1 MAEIKDLTESWEGHI
16 KGEVEDYIK
25 KYLGKINSF
34 EIDKAA
40 RIGFKNMTAY
50 LFASAEDKQEW
61 QDTGIENW
69 IDSEPLVIVGT
80 ERKIQI
86 TNISGNNNPY
96 FTTADNK
103 AEITVS
109 FKSLEKDVLA
119 SEYTEVMEDAMFTVS
134 IDKGATGTWS
144 VIANDV
150 LVKGG
155 DTYTIDVFKYLA
167 VGANRIVIKAVGSS
181 TGATG
186 QLNITANLT
195 SMYIT
200 PANFAWYAPF
210 VEGQAYNLGGV
221 NIGGNLAKTLHVKIT
236 NEADYA
242 VTYDEYL
249 GSTQYI
255 NTAYYFAGLE
265 FPSGG
270 TGIYNVEMWVS
281 SENAETEHLTY
292 NIMCIAEEDVATAQ
306 LVAISAVPKTIINY
320 ADNTLFEYA
329 CYNGGATTASPKV
342 VVTGVVNNNPIEIVS
357 ETLQD
362 IPTGRANRYT
372 LNVEI
377 ESEEANIAL
386 TAHISLGASKQDAV
400 YSVDNS
406 ASYPATMG
414 AVFYMNAATRNNAQE
429 NREKIINISKGEEI
443 NATWERMAWEDGVD
457 GWTVDDKGRKCLF
470 IPAGSRCV
478 IDLQPFVSEGT
489 AKTLEF
495 TYKAAN
501 VADYSDPIIS
511 VCDDPTSPTFKGLLI
526 RPTNILLHSRDLTT
540 SNLTQGIDVKDE
552 ATVNT
557 QITVIRNYKVTY
569 GNLAK
574 IFINSVG
581 GRSFEFNSTDS
592 WTNNGKVIL
601 GNDTSDLYV
610 YAIRVYEQGFDK
622 EDSERNYIA
631 SLPLSADKKAMYALI
646 NGIRDDVGRIDFDK
660 VNGKY
665 NTILIRM
672 RGGAELPHYGLSKEY
687 NAYCDATF
695 SFVNLPLEYKVKAWK
710 FILENCRIE
719 GQGTTSMNYWLW
731 NLRFRLDK
739 SGNLVV
745 IYPNGTEQTIS

>member
-1 MAEIKDLTESWEGHI
+1 MAEIKDIKESWEGHL

-25 KYLGKINSF
+25 SYLGKVNSF

-61 QDTGIENW
+61 QDRGIENW

-86 TNISGNNNPY
+86 TNIDGNNNPY
-96 FTTADNK
+96 FTTASDK

-119 SEYTEVMEDAMFTVS
+119 SEYTEVMEDALFTVS
-134 IDKGATGTWS
+134 IDKGASGVWS

-155 DTYTIDVFKYLA
+155 ETFTIDVFKHLA
-167 VGANRIVIKAVGSS
+167 VGANRVVIKAIGSS
-181 TGATG
+181 TGAIG

-195 SMYIT
+195 SMYLT

-210 VEGQAYNLGGV
+210 IEGEAYNLGGM

-236 NEADYA
+236 NEAGYA
-242 VTYDEYL
+242 VTYDQYI

-270 TGIYNVEMWVS
+270 TGIYNVELWVS

-292 NIMCIAEEDVATAQ
+292 NIMCIAQADVATAQ
-306 LVAISAVPKTIINY
+306 LVAISAVPSTIVNY

-329 CYNGGATTASPKV
+329 CYNGGAAVASPSV
-342 VVTGVVNNNPIEIVS
+342 TVTGVVNNNPLEIVS
-357 ETLQD
+357 EILQD
-362 IPTGRANRYT
+362 IPTGKANRYT

-386 TAHISLGASKQDAV
+386 TAHIALGTSKQDAV
-400 YSVDNS
+400 YAVDNS

-429 NREKIINISKGEEI
+429 NREMIINISKGEEV
-443 NATWERMAWEDGVD
+443 NATWTRMAWEDGVD
-457 GWTVDDKGRKCLF
+457 GWTTDDKGRKCLL
-470 IPAGSRCV
+470 IPAGSRCI
-478 IDLQPFVSEGT
+478 IDYQPMAAEGT
-489 AKTLEF
+489 AKTIEF
-495 TYKAAN
+495 SYKASN
-501 VADYSDPIIS
+501 VADYDDPIIS
-511 VCDDPTSPTFKGLLI
+511 VCDDVASPVFKGLVI

-552 ATVNT
+552 ETVNVQAT
-557 QITVIRNYKVTY
+557 TIRNYKVTY

-574 IFINSVG
+574 IFINGCS
-581 GRSFEFNSTDS
+581 GRSFEFQSTDN
-592 WTNNGKVIL
+592 WVNNGQIVL

-631 SLPLSADKKAMYALI
+631 SLPLSAEKKAMYALI
-646 NGIRDDVGRIDFDK
+646 NGIRDDVGRIDYDK

-665 NTILIRM
+665 NTMLVRM

-695 SFVNLPLEYKVKAWK
+695 SFVNLPVEYKVKAWK

-731 NLRFRLDK
+731 NLRYRLDK
-739 SGNLVV
+739 SNNLIV
-745 IYPNGTEQTIS
+745 IYPDGTEQKI